1 MTSTTSAA
9 LSSEGV
15 PRSGDWRSLFPTR
28 RELLATLLDGS
39 RHSGAT
45 TVDIEY
51 QEQPGI
57 LRITD
62 NGSLSV
68 GPKTLGAVRAEIDR
82 DPFIIEEM
90 RHDLLRYAAVLA
102 CADRVKV
109 HTPAYSVTLRA
120 DPFLTVKEAHPVS
133 IATIGNSV
141 TFVFELAKEL
151 RTDPRTLRQEL
162 LTLARGY
169 ALPTH
174 FNGLELTRPLALNQD
189 LFVQFAHGH
198 YLFDRNAWPREHHIF
213 LNGLPVD
220 RGDGKPTYIPDGFVV
235 HLHPEI
241 FCSAPPG
248 HEEIVGGAITLAFLR
263 HELQRITGTLEP
275 LPA

>member
-1 MTSTTSAA
+1 MTSPTSAA

-15 PRSGDWRSLFPTR
+15 PRSGDWRDLFPTR

-45 TVDIEY
+45 AVHIEY
-51 QEQPGI
+51 QELPGI

-68 GPKTLGAVRAEIDR
+68 GPKTLGAVRAELDR
-82 DPFIIEEM
+82 DPFDISEM
-90 RHDLLRYAAVLA
+90 RQDLLRYAAVLA

-120 DPFLTVKEAHPVS
+120 DPLLTVKDVHPGRVT
-133 IATIGNSV
+133 TIGNSV
-141 TFVFELAKEL
+141 TFVFELTKGL
-151 RTDPRTLRQEL
+151 RTDPRTLHQEL
-162 LTLARGY
+162 LMLARGY
-169 ALPTH
+169 GLPTR
-174 FNGLELTRPLALNQD
+174 FNGHELPRPLSLD
-189 LFVQFAHGH
+189 TSRFVQFAHGH
-198 YLFDRNAWPREHHIF
+198 YLFDRKAWPREHHIF

-220 RGDGKPTYIPDGFVV
+220 RGDGKPTYIPHGFVV